1 MIIEESLFINGI
13 KKQDSTTSDRI
24 LSDYECVELVSKFM
38 RLFPGDIIFTGTP
51 AGATDALIKPGDK
64 VTIEIERIGKITNSI
79 KIQNI

>member
-1 MIIEESLFINGI
+1 
-13 KKQDSTTSDRI
+13 
-24 LSDYECVELVSKFM
+24 M